1 MRQKEKKK
9 SKTTSKKKKK
19 TIMYSVHSVR
29 MHGTAMIVKDIPE
42 RRLVSPNLNR
52 TATVCKLDIEIFE
65 TFVLYSKF

>member
-1 MRQKEKKK
+1 
-9 SKTTSKKKKK
+9 
-19 TIMYSVHSVR
+19 MYSVHSVR